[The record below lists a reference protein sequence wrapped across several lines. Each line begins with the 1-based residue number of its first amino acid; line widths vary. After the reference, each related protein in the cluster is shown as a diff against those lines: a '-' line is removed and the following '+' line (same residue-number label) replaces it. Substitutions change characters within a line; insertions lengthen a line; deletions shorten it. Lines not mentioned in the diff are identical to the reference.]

1 VSRNVLALAAR
12 QALRILLAQAAFVL
26 MLALIALL
34 VWGLGAA
41 GSVIAGG
48 AIGLL
53 GTVYMAVTLAKHSV
67 DHGVRLGVLN
77 VFFGWLIKL
86 VLIVSLLILAFRS
99 GRVVPLALLGGLFG
113 AMVAYW
119 ACLTFW
125 VKHADNAD
133 GE

>member
-1 VSRNVLALAAR
+1 MTRNVLAQAAR
-12 QALRILLAQAAFVL
+12 QALRILLVQAVFVL
-26 MLALIALL
+26 MLSL
-34 VWGLGAA
+34 VSLPIWGLRAA

-48 AIGLL
+48 AIGSL
-53 GTVYMAVTLAKHSV
+53 GTVYMAVTLLKHSV

-77 VFFGWLIKL
+77 VFFGWLVKL
-86 VLIVSLLILAFRS
+86 ALIVSLLIFAFRS
-99 GRVVPLALLGGLFG
+99 GRVAPLPLLGGLFG